1 MFQQFPNTNS
11 PLMKAIVL
19 LITINCASLAY
30 AETFLVE
37 SEKMLFDAL
46 SVANKNNEADTIVLA
61 RGDYQLTQRL
71 VFSEP
76 NTHVMGE
83 SGIASEVVIS
93 GKGMKPKRG
102 VEILLDIQA
111 DHISVTGL
119 TLQNVAN
126 HLIQVRAE
134 KDADYFVLSNSILR
148 NAYEQMLKVSSYD
161 GNPHFSDAGHVENCI
176 FEYTQ
181 GIGPQFYIGGIDA
194 HKSANWVVQHNQF
207 KGIAS
212 PAKRVAEH
220 AIHFWKG
227 SKGTK
232 VLHNTFFNND
242 RGVGFGLGN
251 GSNQHEGGIIRN
263 NVFIHFANHHPYADT
278 SIGLESSPNTQVI
291 GNTIY
296 QNHRYPN
303 AIEYRFKHTKNVVIE
318 NNQVNKRIASRDGG
332 QAIVSGN
339 VKWR

>member
-1 MFQQFPNTNS
+1 MFLFCAAPKRRIFSVSIMLLALS
-11 PLMKAIVL
+11 PIANAK
-19 LITINCASLAY
+19 
-30 AETFLVE
+30 TFFVH
-37 SEKMLFDAL
+37 SEKTLYQA
-46 SVANKNNEADTIVLA
+46 VTQANKNNQPDMIKLA
-61 RGDYQLTQRL
+61 RGEYQLAQRL
-71 VFSEP
+71 IFSEP
-76 NTHVMGE
+76 NTHLMGE
-83 SGIASEVVIS
+83 SGIASEVVVS
-93 GKGMKPKRG
+93 GKGMQRSRG

-134 KDADYFVLSNSILR
+134 KDADYFKLSNSILR
-148 NAYEQMLKVSSYD
+148 NAYEQMLKVSSYE
-161 GNPHFSDAGHVENCI
+161 GNPHFSDAGQVENCV
-176 FEYTQ
+176 FEYTE

-212 PAKRVAEH
+212 PDKRVAEH

-227 SKGTK
+227 SKGTQ
-232 VLHNTFFNND
+232 VLHNTFINND

-251 GSNQHEGGIIRN
+251 RKNQHDGGIIKN
-263 NVFIHFANHHPYADT
+263 NVFFHYANEHPYADT
-278 SIGLESSPNTQVI
+278 SIGLESSPNTQVV

-296 QNHRYPN
+296 QSHRYPN
-303 AIEYRFKHTKNVVIE
+303 AIEYRFKYTQNVVIR

-332 QAIVSGN
+332 QAMVSGN
-339 VKWR
+339 VKLR